1 MFDSIR
7 ARGPSDSNRKL
18 LELRLNKK
26 VIFINPND
34 ALYGTTGT
42 FVSATSTGA
51 RVVIALPKETE
62 DDEDPQTVTRSI
74 RNVEADTRL
83 GGVRVHGHTYT
94 HNDDS
99 SEGTIDLT
107 DRY

>member
-1 MFDSIR
+1 MFDSNR
-7 ARGPSDSNRKL
+7 ARGQSDSNRKL
-18 LELRLNKK
+18 LELRLNKT

-42 FVSATSTGA
+42 FVSATRTGA

-62 DDEDPQTVTRSI
+62 DDEEPQTVTRSI
-74 RNVEADTRL
+74 KNVEADTSS
-83 GGVRVHGHTYT
+83 GGVRVYNHTHT
-94 HNDDS
+94 HDDDS
-99 SEGTIDLT
+99 SDGTIDLT